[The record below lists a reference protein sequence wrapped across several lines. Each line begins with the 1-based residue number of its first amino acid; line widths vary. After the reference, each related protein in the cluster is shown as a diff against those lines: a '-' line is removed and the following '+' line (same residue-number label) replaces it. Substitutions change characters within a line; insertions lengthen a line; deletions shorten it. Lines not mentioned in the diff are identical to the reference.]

1 MVKSG
6 GHCNL
11 AVTLYSTVFGC
22 PVIDPTQGDKKNI
35 FKTFTEHKMASKSI
49 TKWALILN
57 ACLDL
62 SLLSQARRQKSVGKV
77 FGAST
82 AVGHAFFVHALIRGS
97 AGFNVE
103 SVQFR
108 KAAVGS
114 LLIELYY
121 VLSSGKAVK
130 HMRPMLVLIGVMI
143 ALVSSTL
150 KKDFHRKKLE

>member
-1 MVKSG
+1 
-6 GHCNL
+6 
-11 AVTLYSTVFGC
+11 
-22 PVIDPTQGDKKNI
+22 
-35 FKTFTEHKMASKSI
+35 MASKNI

-57 ACLDL
+57 ACLDMTLVL
-62 SLLSQARRQKSVGKV
+62 SPARRQKSVGKV

-82 AVGHAFFVHALIRGS
+82 AVGHAFFAHALIRGL
-97 AGFNVE
+97 AGINIE

-130 HMRPMLVLIGVMI
+130 HMRPMLVIISVMI
-143 ALVSSTL
+143 AVVSSTL
-150 KKDFHRKKLE
+150 KKDFHRKKLGE